1 MILEINLILD
11 SLVRIRSLLLSAKL
25 TYGAVKCGVQRARD
39 ELAKQVL
46 LLEEK
51 LVTSEEA
58 LQEQQQ
64 DDVKRKQTKD
74 GRLAGRV
81 DLENELQALQNDVD
95 VLLQEIEKER
105 AINKGLEKMI
115 RDSDKETRK
124 LEAKLDA
131 ASKKIEKLK
140 SRKKWS
146 NEEEEEESK
155 EELIVSLRKKIS
167 VLTESRSR
175 LISSLDASADEVD
188 RITKENEAL
197 AETATDLRDACQAWE
212 AQVQENIS
220 LSNRLKD
227 LLEEG
232 SEWKAPPGGDGS
244 PISLP
249 VTPGKE
255 LSDSEKENLN
265 CKALEYN
272 VLQWQKKC
280 STLEVHVMAL
290 CAELNRLSTSAS
302 GMQASIVPLLSNIE
316 SRIESLSK

>member
-1 MILEINLILD
+1 M
-11 SLVRIRSLLLSAKL
+11 
-25 TYGAVKCGVQRARD
+25 QRARD

-51 LVTSEEA
+51 LLTSEEV
-58 LQEQQQ
+58 LQQHQQ
-64 DDVKRKQTKD
+64 DGVERKHTREGKQ
-74 GRLAGRV
+74 AGGG
-81 DLENELQALQNDVD
+81 DLENEVQALQNDVD

-105 AINKGLEKMI
+105 RINTELEKMI
-115 RDSDKETRK
+115 RDGDKETRK
-124 LEAKLDA
+124 LEGKLEA

-140 SRKKWS
+140 SKKKRS

-155 EELIVSLRKKIS
+155 EDLIATLRKKLL

-197 AETATDLRDACQAWE
+197 AETVTDLRDACQAWE

-232 SEWKAPPGGDGS
+232 SEWKAPPDIDGS

-255 LSDSEKENLN
+255 LSNSEKETLN
-265 CKALEYN
+265 CRALEHN

-280 STLEVHVMAL
+280 SKLEVQVVAL

-316 SRIESLSK
+316 TRILECSSFT

>member
-1 MILEINLILD
+1 M
-11 SLVRIRSLLLSAKL
+11 
-25 TYGAVKCGVQRARD
+25 
-39 ELAKQVL
+39 
-46 LLEEK
+46 
-51 LVTSEEA
+51 
-58 LQEQQQ
+58 
-64 DDVKRKQTKD
+64 
-74 GRLAGRV
+74 
-81 DLENELQALQNDVD
+81 QALQNDVD

-105 AINKGLEKMI
+105 RINTELEKMI
-115 RDSDKETRK
+115 RDGDKETRK
-124 LEAKLDA
+124 LEGKLEA

-140 SRKKWS
+140 SKKKRS

-155 EELIVSLRKKIS
+155 EDLIATLRKKLL

-197 AETATDLRDACQAWE
+197 AETVTDLRDACQAWE

-232 SEWKAPPGGDGS
+232 SEWKAPPDIDGS

-255 LSDSEKENLN
+255 LSDSEKETLN
-265 CKALEYN
+265 CRALEHN

-280 STLEVHVMAL
+280 SKLEVQVVAL

-316 SRIESLSK
+316 TRILECSSFT